1 MDRRTRMNF
10 MELCETD
17 DLTTALVLDPLLGF
31 NTRKMNVTPLPEIHC
46 WDILKETLL
55 SFRRTH
61 DFNATFEALTAGK
74 LAGDYFN
81 DLGSH
86 RQELL
91 RQHVCRYLSAFLLDS
106 GVTIDSTY
114 RYSSETNG
122 AKVTSTRHWFS
133 GQRIKVLMGCIAE
146 VSASD
151 QAVLKAGVNDF
162 SMMYSLR
169 KQCDQL
175 WLGPA
180 RFINHDC
187 HPNCKFLA
195 REMNV
200 VFVEVI
206 RPILPGEE
214 ITCFYGACFFG
225 ERNEMCECYTCERK
239 GEGLFRQIGKQPDSE
254 DTRNPVR
261 PNYQLRERYQKDI
274 SAQSVGKEKAYEDR
288 EGNELEVKRSKQ
300 SLGEN
305 LTAQSE
311 RSVSKET
318 AERQQGSTMICTV
331 EGICVWNDLF
341 GKMVSRNRE
350 YFVIIF

>member
-1 MDRRTRMNF
+1 

-31 NTRKMNVTPLPEIHC
+31 NTHKMNITPLPEIPC

-55 SFRRTH
+55 SFRRKR

-74 LAGDYFN
+74 LTGDYFCN
-81 DLGSH
+81 LGSH

-106 GVTIDSTY
+106 GVTIDSTD

-133 GQRIKVLMGCIAE
+133 GQCIKVLVGCIAE

-162 SMMYSLR
+162 SIMYSLR
-169 KQCDQL
+169 KHRDQL

-180 RFINHDC
+180 SFINHDC
-187 HPNCKFLA
+187 HPNCKYLA
-195 REMNV
+195 SEMNV
-200 VFVEVI
+200 AFVEVI
-206 RPILPGEE
+206 RPISPGEE
-214 ITCFYGACFFG
+214 ITCFYGASFFG
-225 ERNEMCECYTCERK
+225 ERNEMCECYTCERN
-239 GEGLFRQIGKQPDSE
+239 GEGHFRQMGKHPDSE
-254 DTRNPVR
+254 DTRNPVG
-261 PNYQLRERYQKDI
+261 PKYQLRKRYQKDI
-274 SAQSVGKEKAYEDR
+274 SAQSVGAEKAYEDR
-288 EGNELEVKRSKQ
+288 EGNELELKGSKQ

-305 LTAQSE
+305 LTVQSG
-311 RSVSKET
+311 RSVSKMQK
-318 AERQQGSTMICTV
+318 RQQRSTMICTAK
-331 EGICVWNDLF
+331 GN
-341 GKMVSRNRE
+341 
-350 YFVIIF
+350 